1 MKQDNMATKKKT
13 VKKVKQVESNEPKRN
28 KDGNIPVNGTPRQG
42 GIPVNSSL

>member
-1 MKQDNMATKKKT
+1 MATKKKT
-13 VKKVKQVESNEPKRN
+13 VKKVKEVKESNEPRRN